1 MIEAGETEQES
12 MGSLPAWESE
22 LQLSGVWKSQAL
34 LLLAVAMTT
43 SKLSA
48 PLYARHCDVFLPTL
62 FYVILPP
69 ILQHRYRTGVYG
81 AKEIER

>member
-62 FYVILPP
+62 FYVIHQSYNTDIGQEYMEP
-69 ILQHRYRTGVYG
+69 R
-81 AKEIER
+81 K